1 MLPSTGAEDGQRF
14 MAFMLEDK
22 IGVIKLP
29 LTGNPHL
36 ASALIV
42 HPQGVCAVSF
52 MACLSCSYMCEITFI
67 HVRMKLFHSVFR
79 ILAWSEIKL
88 SLLGELSV
96 QIFMSFSVS
105 D

>member
-1 MLPSTGAEDGQRF
+1 MLPSAGPEDGQRF

-42 HPQGVCAVSF
+42 HPQGVR
-52 MACLSCSYMCEITFI
+52 L
-67 HVRMKLFHSVFR
+67 VFFTTYY
-79 ILAWSEIKL
+79 IQISKFYHQLGKL
-88 SLLGELSV
+88 SFFAVVLVGQHKGHRYSADRMH
-96 QIFMSFSVS
+96 I
-105 D
+105 

>member
-1 MLPSTGAEDGQRF
+1 MLPTTGAEDGQRF

-42 HPQGVCAVSF
+42 HPQGVRAVSF
-52 MACLSCSYMCEITFI
+52 TAY
-67 HVRMKLFHSVFR
+67 
-79 ILAWSEIKL
+79 L
-88 SLLGELSV
+88 SLG
-96 QIFMSFSVS
+96 
-105 D
+105 

>member
-1 MLPSTGAEDGQRF
+1 

-42 HPQGVCAVSF
+42 HPQGVRFIFSTTTYIDAIIF
-52 MACLSCSYMCEITFI
+52 ITVEDDGEAR
-67 HVRMKLFHSVFR
+67 VR
-79 ILAWSEIKL
+79 A
-88 SLLGELSV
+88 G
-96 QIFMSFSVS
+96 
-105 D
+105 

>member
-1 MLPSTGAEDGQRF
+1 MLILPATGVEDAGRF

-42 HPQGVCAVSF
+42 HPQGV
-52 MACLSCSYMCEITFI
+52 
-67 HVRMKLFHSVFR
+67 
-79 ILAWSEIKL
+79 
-88 SLLGELSV
+88 SL
-96 QIFMSFSVS
+96 IFSA
-105 D
+105 DYYL